1 MTTAKKHHVGY
12 LASRKTGP
20 HGPDNAFYG
29 AVGRLTLPIRT
40 TVGVKSRSRCS
51 SLNLLAAM
59 PPRLLFTIV
68 FIEGYCSLGA
78 EIIALRRLIPHVGSS
93 IVVTAPTI
101 GLFLLALALGYHSG
115 SRVETNFRAVVAR
128 NFLISAVLMGAG
140 LAGVSVNAI
149 FDGAPAGLAYLIFIG
164 AILCPLAWL
173 LGQTVPILTNL
184 MRAQRSGEAAGR
196 ALYWSTLGS
205 FLGSVT
211 LSLGV
216 MQMAGVWAAVLLGA
230 VLLVAGAALVQPPRP
245 LTAALLAGV
254 AALSVAANLG
264 DRQRADTAY
273 ADYQVETVARD
284 GMLSPRAFRVNN
296 QVASVI
302 DSSEPPVYALY
313 VRHLRR
319 ILLQDLAYRERDILV
334 LGAGG
339 FTLSHREPAN
349 RYTYVDIDP
358 AIRAIAER
366 DFLREP
372 ARGEFVATDARR
384 FVNETERR
392 FDAVV
397 VDVYS
402 ARTSIPGHLV
412 TREFWRDTKRALK
425 PGGVMLANLILDG
438 KLASPYARNLLATI
452 ESAYGRCG
460 VEVLSRAAERSNVI
474 VMCFAGAGEKAGE
487 AVRVYVDERNQ
498 ADLDSARSP

>member
-1 MTTAKKHHVGY
+1 
-12 LASRKTGP
+12 
-20 HGPDNAFYG
+20 
-29 AVGRLTLPIRT
+29 
-40 TVGVKSRSRCS
+40 
-51 SLNLLAAM
+51 M

-78 EIIALRRLIPHVGSS
+78 EIIALRRLIPHIGSS

-101 GLFLLALALGYHSG
+101 GFFLLALALGYHSG
-115 SRVETNFRAVVAR
+115 SRVETDFRAVVAR
-128 NFLISAVLMGAG
+128 NFLISAALMGGG
-140 LAGVSVNAI
+140 LAASSVNWI
-149 FDGAPAGLAYLIFIG
+149 FSGPSAPLAYLLFIG
-164 AILCPLAWL
+164 AVLCPLAWL

-216 MQMAGVWAAVLLGA
+216 MQLFGVWAAVLLGT
-230 VLLVAGAALVQPPRP
+230 LMLVVGTALVQRP
-245 LTAALLAGV
+245 GPLAATLLAGV
-254 AALSVAANLG
+254 SGLGVAANLG

-273 ADYQVETVARD
+273 ADYEVAPVVRE
-284 GMLSPRAFRVNN
+284 GMESPRAFRVNN
-296 QVASVI
+296 QVASII
-302 DSSEPPVYALY
+302 DGSEPPLYARY
-313 VRHLRR
+313 VQHLRR
-319 ILLQDLAYRERDILV
+319 ILLDDLRFEGRDILV

-339 FTLSHREPAN
+339 FTLSHREPLN

-358 AIRAIAER
+358 AIRAVAER

-372 ARGEFVATDARR
+372 ARGEFIATDARR
-384 FVNETERR
+384 FVVDTARR
-392 FDAVV
+392 YDAVV

-402 ARTSIPGHLV
+402 ARTSIPSHLV
-412 TREFWRDTKRALK
+412 TREFWRDTRGALK

-438 KLASPYARNLLATI
+438 RLASPYARNLLATI

-460 VEVLSRAAERSNVI
+460 VDVLFKAAERSNVI
-474 VMCFAGAGEKAGE
+474 VSCFASEGGEPVK
-487 AVRVYVDERNQ
+487 VYVDERNQ
-498 ADLDSARSP
+498 ADIDSARSP

>member
-1 MTTAKKHHVGY
+1 MTIE
-12 LASRKTGP
+12 GP
-20 HGPDNAFYG
+20 HGTWPATGCKFFAQAF
-29 AVGRLTLPIRT
+29 APAHCHRSASADSC
-40 TVGVKSRSRCS
+40 VKV
-51 SLNLLAAM
+51 AIPAIGPVAM

-78 EIIALRRLIPHVGSS
+78 EIIALRRLIPHIGSS

-101 GLFLLALALGYHSG
+101 GLFLLALALGYYSG
-115 SRVETNFRAVVAR
+115 SRVAADYRAVVAR
-128 NFLISAVLMGAG
+128 NFLISAALMGGG
-140 LAGVSVNAI
+140 LAGGSVNAI
-149 FDGAPAGLAYLIFIG
+149 FAGTQAGLAYLIFIG

-211 LSLGV
+211 LSLVV
-216 MQMAGVWAAVLLGA
+216 MQLFGVWAAVLLGA
-230 VLLVAGAALVQPPRP
+230 ALLVAGAALVQRP
-245 LTAALLAGV
+245 QALTAALLTAVAG
-254 AALSVAANLG
+254 LSVAANIG

-273 ADYQVETVARD
+273 ADYEVEKVMRE
-284 GMLSPRAFRVNN
+284 GMRSPRTFRVNN
-296 QVASVI
+296 QVASLI
-302 DSSEPPVYALY
+302 DSSEPPLYARY
-313 VRHLRR
+313 VQHLRR
-319 ILLQDLAYRERDILV
+319 ILLDDLGFKERDILV

-339 FTLSHREPAN
+339 FTLSHREPLN

-372 ARGEFVATDARR
+372 SRGEFVATDARR
-384 FVNETERR
+384 FVIETAHRY
-392 FDAVV
+392 DAVV

-412 TREFWRDTKRALK
+412 TREFWRDTRHALK

-438 KLASPYARNLLATI
+438 RLAGSYARNLLATI
-452 ESAYGRCG
+452 ESAYGRCA
-460 VEVLSRAAERSNVI
+460 VEVLAKAAASSNVI
-474 VMCFAGAGEKAGE
+474 VTCFAGETGE
-487 AVRVYVDERNQ
+487 ATRIYVDERNL
-498 ADLDSARSP
+498 ADIDSAGSP